1 VSTEERLSP
10 FCDREQHLAPL
21 KWTSAFLKWRHHFQT
36 TWAGSDENENL
47 ASHYNSQADR
57 EKNSYAEPRHLS
69 TQRCHL
75 CCLISIDITSLHSN
89 NTYHMTRSDCC
100 RTGNYSY
107 HRTRSH

>member
-47 ASHYNSQADR
+47 ASQ
-57 EKNSYAEPRHLS
+57 L
-69 TQRCHL
+69 Q
-75 CCLISIDITSLHSN
+75 
-89 NTYHMTRSDCC
+89 
-100 RTGNYSY
+100 
-107 HRTRSH
+107 